1 MGSITFGGLA
11 TGLDTNALIDSL
23 MEIERIPLDRL
34 ETEKKYLNSR
44 LDAFSDFDSKLNEL
58 LDAIKDL
65 DTSSELR
72 SYTASPASEEY
83 FSATASGTASA
94 GSYQIE
100 VKSLAIQEKEVAAG
114 VTDTATTTYSGTLT
128 LSIDTIRASG
138 EPPTYSGSPTVTE
151 ITIEP
156 GSTLADIAQ
165 SINDSDANVS
175 ATIIN
180 DGSGST
186 PYRLVITAD
195 NAGDS
200 VAVSG
205 TGDLDQANGAI
216 LFTQA
221 QAGAEAHI
229 LVDGIVDIYNNSN
242 TFINRLPGVT
252 LTLNKVNTAGESTSL
267 SVNVDTEGV
276 KTKIETLVAK
286 YNAVITF
293 ISDQADASWGRDQGL
308 LSTKR
313 RLQNLLVTKIAGTGN
328 LNYLSELGLSTDKKT
343 GTLSIDNSKLTEAI
357 EEDLDSVE
365 KLLVGETDVN
375 GIASLFSTYLDDIT
389 DSNYGLLASRKST
402 TDDSIRR
409 IDNNISSMEARLEK
423 REKTLRAQFDALEQ
437 LVSLMNAQSDYIS
450 QQLSSINLTGQK

>member
-11 TGLDTNALIDSL
+11 TGIDTDSL
-23 MEIERIPLDRL
+23 INSLMDVERIPLNRL
-34 ETEKKYLNSR
+34 ETEKDYLNSR
-44 LDAFSDFDSKLNEL
+44 LKAFTDFDSKLNGL
-58 LDAIKDL
+58 FDAVKDL

-72 SYTASPASEEY
+72 SYTATLASEDY
-83 FSATASGTASA
+83 FSATASGSASA

-100 VKSLAIQEKEVAAG
+100 VKSLAVQEKEVAAG
-114 VTDTATTTYSGTLT
+114 VADTDTTTYSGTLT
-128 LSIDTIRASG
+128 ISIDTITASG
-138 EPPTYSGSPTVTE
+138 DPPTYSGSPTATE
-151 ITIEP
+151 ITIDA
-156 GSTLADIAQ
+156 GSTLADIAEA
-165 SINDSDANVS
+165 INNSDANVS

-205 TGDLDQANGAI
+205 TGDLDQSTGAI

-229 LVDGIVDIYNNSN
+229 LVDGSVDIYNSSN
-242 TFINRLPGVT
+242 TFTNRLPGVT
-252 LTLNKVNTAGESTSL
+252 LTLNKANTAGESTSL
-267 SVNVDTEGV
+267 AVNVDTDGI

-308 LSTKR
+308 LTVKQ
-313 RLQNLLVTKIAGTGN
+313 RLQNLLVTKIDGTGSF
-328 LNYLSELGLSTDKKT
+328 NYLTELGLSTDQKT
-343 GTLSIDNSKLTEAI
+343 GTLSIDSSKLTEAI
-357 EEDLDSVE
+357 GEDLDSVE
-365 KLLVGETDVN
+365 KLLDGETDVE
-375 GIASLFSTYLDDIT
+375 GIASKFSTYLDDIT
-389 DSNYGLLASRKST
+389 DSIDGLLAARKST

-409 IDNNISSMEARLEK
+409 IDNNISIMEARLDK
-423 REKTLRAQFDALEQ
+423 RESTLRAQFDALEK
-437 LVSLMNAQSDYIS
+437 LVSTMNSQSEYLS
-450 QQLSSINLTGQK
+450 KQFSSINLTGQK

>member
-11 TGLDTNALIDSL
+11 TGMDTNALIDSL

-44 LDAFSDFDSKLNEL
+44 LEAFSSFDSKLNEL

-72 SYTASPASEEY
+72 SYTATPASEDY
-83 FSATASGTASA
+83 FSATASSSATA
-94 GSYQIE
+94 GSYQVE
-100 VKSLAIQEKEVAAG
+100 VKSLAVQEKEVAAG
-114 VTDTATTTYSGTLT
+114 VADTDTTTYSGTIT
-128 LSIDTIRASG
+128 LSLDTITASG
-138 EPPTYSGSPTVTE
+138 DPPTYSGSPTDTE
-151 ITIEP
+151 ITIDA

-165 SINDSDANVS
+165 AINDSDAEVS

-205 TGDLDQANGAI
+205 TVNQDMGFGAI

-229 LVDGIVDIYNNSN
+229 LVDGGVDIYNSSN
-242 TFINRLPGVT
+242 TFTNMLPGVT
-252 LTLNKVNTAGESTSL
+252 LTLNKANTVGESTNL
-267 SVNVDTEGV
+267 SVNVDTDGV

-286 YNAVITF
+286 YNEAMTF
-293 ISDQADASWGRDQGL
+293 ISEQSDASWGRDQGL

-313 RLQNLLVTKIAGTGN
+313 RLQNLLVTKIEGTGSF
-328 LNYLSELGLSTDKKT
+328 NYLTELGLLTDQKT
-343 GTLSIDNSKLTEAI
+343 GTLSIDSATLTAAI
-357 EEDLDSVE
+357 EEDLESVE
-365 KLLVGETDVN
+365 KLLVGESGVE
-375 GIASLFSTYLDDIT
+375 GIASQFSTYLADIT
-389 DSNYGLLASRKST
+389 DSINGLLASRKST
-402 TDDSIRR
+402 TDNSIRR
-409 IDNNISSMEARLEK
+409 IDNNIANMEARLEK
-423 REKTLRAQFDALEQ
+423 RESTLRAQFTALEE
-437 LVSLMNAQSDYIS
+437 LVSVMNAQGDYLS
-450 QQLSSINLTGQK
+450 QQFSLLNLTGKK

>member
-11 TGLDTNALIDSL
+11 TGMDTNALIDSL

-44 LDAFSDFDSKLNEL
+44 LEAFSNFDSKLNEL

-72 SYTASPASEEY
+72 SYTATPASEDY
-83 FSATASGTASA
+83 FSATASSSATA
-94 GSYQIE
+94 GSYQVE
-100 VKSLAIQEKEVAAG
+100 VKSLAVQEKEVAAG
-114 VTDTATTTYSGTLT
+114 VADTDTTTYSGTIT
-128 LSIDTIRASG
+128 LSLDTITASG
-138 EPPTYSGSPTVTE
+138 DPPTYSGSPTDTE
-151 ITIEP
+151 ITIDA

-165 SINDSDANVS
+165 AINDSDAEVS

-205 TGDLDQANGAI
+205 TSAI

-229 LVDGIVDIYNNSN
+229 LVDGSIDIYNSSN
-242 TFINRLPGVT
+242 TFTNMLPGVT
-252 LTLNKVNTAGESTSL
+252 LTLNKANTVGESTNL
-267 SVNVDTEGV
+267 SVNVDTDGV

-286 YNAVITF
+286 YNEAMTF
-293 ISDQADASWGRDQGL
+293 ISEQSDASWGRDQGL

-313 RLQNLLVTKIAGTGN
+313 RLQNLLVTKIEGTGSF
-328 LNYLSELGLSTDKKT
+328 NYLTELGLSTDQKT
-343 GTLSIDNSKLTEAI
+343 GTLSIDSATLTAAI
-357 EEDLDSVE
+357 EEDLESVE
-365 KLLVGETDVN
+365 KLLVGESGVE
-375 GIASLFSTYLDDIT
+375 GIASQFSTYLADIT
-389 DSNYGLLASRKST
+389 DSINGLLASRKST
-402 TDDSIRR
+402 TDNSIRR
-409 IDNNISSMEARLEK
+409 IDNNIANMEARLEK
-423 REKTLRAQFDALEQ
+423 RESTLRAQFTALEE
-437 LVSLMNAQSDYIS
+437 LVSVMNAQGDYLS
-450 QQLSSINLTGQK
+450 QQFSLLNLTGKK

>member
-44 LDAFSDFDSKLNEL
+44 LEAFSDFDSKLNEL

-100 VKSLAIQEKEVAAG
+100 VKSLAVQEKEVAAG
-114 VTDTATTTYSGTLT
+114 VADSTTTTYSGTFT
-128 LSIDTIRASG
+128 LSIDTITASG

-156 GSTLADIAQ
+156 DSTLADIAQ
-165 SINDSDANVS
+165 AINDSDANVS

-242 TFINRLPGVT
+242 TFTNSLPGVT

-293 ISDQADASWGRDQGL
+293 ISDQANASWGRDQGL

-365 KLLVGETDVN
+365 KLLVGETDVD

-402 TDDSIRR
+402 TNDSIRR
-409 IDNNISSMEARLEK
+409 IDNNISIMEARLEK

-437 LVSLMNAQSDYIS
+437 LVSFMNAQSDYIS